1 MLFNSIPFLLFLP
14 IVFIVYW
21 LLNKHLK
28 VQNSFLLVASY
39 FFYGFWDYRFL
50 SLIIFSSC
58 VDFFVAQQI
67 QQAAIQKN
75 RNLWLYVSLFSNL
88 GLLAVFKYFN
98 FFSDS
103 FADLMSMGGW
113 EVDRLTLQLILPV
126 GISFYTFQTLS
137 YTIDVYK
144 NKLRPINDVVA
155 FFTYVSFFP
164 QLVAGP
170 IERASNLIPQ
180 IQAPRSFNFDWFK
193 AGILQIIIG
202 LFRKIVIADNLG
214 IYVDSV
220 YGNLEMHNGTT
231 VIIATV
237 FYAFQIYYDFAG
249 YSDIAIG
256 SARLL
261 GFRFEQNFNFPYF
274 SKSLSEFWRR
284 WHISLSSWLKDYLY
298 ISLGGNRRGI
308 RITYRNL
315 LLTMIIG
322 GLWHGSS
329 WNFVIWGAIHGLFLA
344 AERFFLGK
352 DSHKGIGILGIPYT
366 FGIVLLAW
374 FFFRATTFNDV
385 LLIITMFVTFNFGFP
400 FLGDLSITASSSL
413 MLFLGLVTDV
423 YLSTRNKDLEDFG
436 LTLSSFQVALMVSL
450 ITVLICLFY
459 STSENF
465 IYFQF

>member
-1 MLFNSIPFLLFLP
+1 LLL
-14 IVFIVYW
+14 
-21 LLNKHLK
+21 
-28 VQNSFLLVASY
+28 ASY

-50 SLIIFSSC
+50 SLIIFSSF
-58 VDFFVAQQI
+58 VDFLVAQQI
-67 QQAAIQKN
+67 HKTAIPKK
-75 RNLWLYVSLFSNL
+75 RNLWLYISLFSNL

-103 FADLMSMGGW
+103 FADLMLIGGW

-137 YTIDVYK
+137 YTIDVYRG
-144 NKLRPINDVVA
+144 KLRPTIDIIA

-180 IQAPRSFNFDWFK
+180 IQTPRSFNFDWFK
-193 AGILQIIIG
+193 AGILQIIVG

-231 VIIATV
+231 VIIATI

-329 WNFVIWGAIHGLFLA
+329 WNFVIWGAIHGLFLIV
-344 AERFFLGK
+344 ERFFLGK
-352 DSHKGIGILGIPYT
+352 DSHKGLGILGIPYT
-366 FGIVLLAW
+366 FCIVLLAW

-385 LLIITMFVTFNFGFP
+385 LLIFNMFVTFDFGFP

-413 MLFLGLVTDV
+413 MLFLGLIIDV
-423 YLSTRNKDLEDFG
+423 YLSVSKRDLEDFG
-436 LTLSSFQVALMVSL
+436 LTFSSFQVALMVSL

>member
-50 SLIIFSSC
+50 SLIVFSSC

-67 QQAAIQKN
+67 QRTATQKN
-75 RNLWLYVSLFSNL
+75 RNFWLYVSLFSNL

-113 EVDRLTLQLILPV
+113 EVDHLTLQLILPV

-137 YTIDVYK
+137 YTIDVYR
-144 NKLRPINDVVA
+144 NKLRPISDVVA

-180 IQAPRSFNFDWFK
+180 IQAPRFFNFNWFK

-231 VIIATV
+231 VIIATI

-261 GFRFEQNFNFPYF
+261 GFRLEQNFNFPYF
-274 SKSLSEFWRR
+274 S
-284 WHISLSSWLKDYLY
+284 
-298 ISLGGNRRGI
+298 
-308 RITYRNL
+308 
-315 LLTMIIG
+315 
-322 GLWHGSS
+322 
-329 WNFVIWGAIHGLFLA
+329 
-344 AERFFLGK
+344 
-352 DSHKGIGILGIPYT
+352 
-366 FGIVLLAW
+366 
-374 FFFRATTFNDV
+374 
-385 LLIITMFVTFNFGFP
+385 
-400 FLGDLSITASSSL
+400 
-413 MLFLGLVTDV
+413 
-423 YLSTRNKDLEDFG
+423 
-436 LTLSSFQVALMVSL
+436 
-450 ITVLICLFY
+450 
-459 STSENF
+459 
-465 IYFQF
+465 